1 VPRAEPA
8 AVDPAAAAG
17 SVVVESAEPA
27 LPHPRGWRQR
37 WLPVSWRGA
46 RTDPRP
52 RGAIALAGVA
62 AAAAALAAVG
72 VWRDRPIPQP
82 IPALLV
88 VAVATTGK
96 SAPPPQQLVV
106 SVAGAVVKPGLVT
119 VPAEARVADALAA
132 AGGALPG
139 TDLLALDLA
148 QRLTDGEQVLVG
160 VGGNPVGGNP
170 VGGVAAAP
178 ASGPGASGGV
188 INLNK
193 ATVAELDTLPGVGP
207 VMAQAIVDWR
217 TENGGF
223 TDVAQLNDVSGIGDA
238 RFAQLKDLVRV

>member
-1 VPRAEPA
+1 MPRAEPA
-8 AVDPAAAAG
+8 VVEPAAEP
-17 SVVVESAEPA
+17 VVVEPAVEPA

-37 WLPVSWRGA
+37 WLPASWRGA

-62 AAAAALAAVG
+62 AAAAVLAAVG

-82 IPALLV
+82 VPALPV
-88 VAVATTGK
+88 VAVPTTAN

-139 TDLLALDLA
+139 TDLLALNLA

-160 VGGNPVGGNP
+160 VGGNPVSGAGA
-170 VGGVAAAP
+170 AAAP
-178 ASGPGASGGV
+178 ASGPGAPGGA

-193 ATVAELDTLPGVGP
+193 ATVAELDALPGVGP

-238 RFAQLKDLVRV
+238 RYAQLKDLVRV

>member
-1 VPRAEPA
+1 MN
-8 AVDPAAAAG
+8 
-17 SVVVESAEPA
+17 
-27 LPHPRGWRQR
+27 
-37 WLPVSWRGA
+37 
-46 RTDPRP
+46 
-52 RGAIALAGVA
+52 
-62 AAAAALAAVG
+62 
-72 VWRDRPIPQP
+72 
-82 IPALLV
+82 
-88 VAVATTGK
+88 
-96 SAPPPQQLVV
+96 
-106 SVAGAVVKPGLVT
+106 
-119 VPAEARVADALAA
+119 
-132 AGGALPG
+132 
-139 TDLLALDLA
+139 LA

-170 VGGVAAAP
+170 VSGVAAAP